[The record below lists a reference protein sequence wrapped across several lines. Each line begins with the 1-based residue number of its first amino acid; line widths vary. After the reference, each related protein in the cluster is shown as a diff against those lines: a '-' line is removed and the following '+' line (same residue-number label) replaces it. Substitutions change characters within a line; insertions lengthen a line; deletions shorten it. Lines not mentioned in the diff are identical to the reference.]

1 MKHELDPRLSVNFCG
16 VVFNSPIVLLSGCV
30 GFGEE
35 YTRVEGF
42 SNRDAGA
49 ICLKGTTGEARLGNP
64 PSRLAE
70 TPSGM
75 INAIGLQNPGVKAVV
90 KDILPTLDYEE
101 TRFIANASGSTVEE
115 YVDVV
120 RQFDDSPIDAIEI
133 NISCP
138 NVKEGGAAFGND
150 PDMSARVV
158 AACRAVTSKPI
169 ITKLSPN
176 QTDITENARRCI
188 DAGTDGFA
196 VINTLMGMAID
207 INKQEPV
214 IGNVQGGL
222 SGPAIKPVA
231 LLKVHQV
238 YQVAR
243 EYNTPIIGQ
252 GGITSAADAV
262 EFMLAGAT
270 AVGLGTALF
279 YDPMVCKKVNAGLID
294 YLEQHQIN
302 SVSELTGALKLPEK
316 VQTCGCDD

>member
-1 MKHELDPRLSVNFCG
+1 LNVNFCG
-16 VVFNSPIVLLSGCV
+16 LEFGSPIVLLSGCV

-35 YTRVEGF
+35 YTRVEDF

-70 TPSGM
+70 TPAGM
-75 INAIGLQNPGVKAVV
+75 INAIGLQNPGVKVV
-90 KDILPTLDYEE
+90 VNDILPTLDFEE
-101 TRFIANASGSTVEE
+101 TRFIANASGSTVDE
-115 YVDVV
+115 YIDVV

-158 AACRAVTSKPI
+158 SACRAVTSKPI

-176 QTDITENARRCI
+176 QTDIAENARRCI
-188 DAGTDGFA
+188 EAGTDGLA

-207 INKQEPV
+207 INKQQPV

-243 EYNTPIIGQ
+243 EHNIPIIGQ
-252 GGITSAADAV
+252 GGITSAEDAV

-270 AVGLGTALF
+270 TIGLGTALF
-279 YDPMVCKKVNAGLID
+279 YDPMICKKVNAGLLD
-294 YLEQHQIN
+294 YLDQHQIN
-302 SVSELTGALKLPEK
+302 SVTELTGALKLPKK
-316 VQTCGCDD
+316 VQVCGCDD

>member
-1 MKHELDPRLSVNFCG
+1 MDPRLSVNFCG
-16 VVFNSPIVLLSGCV
+16 MKFSGPIVLLSGCV

-70 TPSGM
+70 TPAGM
-75 INAIGLQNPGVKAVV
+75 INAIGLQNPGVKVV
-90 KDILPTLDYEE
+90 VNDILPTLDFDE
-101 TRFIANASGSTVEE
+101 TRFIANASGSTVDE

-176 QTDITENARRCI
+176 QTDIAENARRCI
-188 DAGTDGFA
+188 EAGTDGLA

-207 INKQEPV
+207 AKSQEPV

-238 YQVAR
+238 YQVAK
-243 EYNTPIIGQ
+243 EHNIPIIGQ
-252 GGITSAADAV
+252 GGITSPGDAV

-270 AVGLGTALF
+270 AIGLGTALF
-279 YDPMVCKKVNAGLID
+279 YDPMICKKVNAGLLD
-294 YLEQHQIN
+294 YLEQHQIT
-302 SVSELTGALKLPEK
+302 SVGELTGALKLPEK
-316 VQTCGCDD
+316 VQTCGCD